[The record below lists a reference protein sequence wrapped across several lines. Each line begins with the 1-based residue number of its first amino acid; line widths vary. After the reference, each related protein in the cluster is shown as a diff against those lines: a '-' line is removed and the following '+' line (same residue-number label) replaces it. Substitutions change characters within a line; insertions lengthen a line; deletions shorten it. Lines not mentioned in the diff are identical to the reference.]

1 MQQPFTVIRF
11 QISDSVHLGSHRE
24 ELDRSDNILHSDTL
38 YSAIIQAWEV
48 LGVEHPVLD
57 YEGEVAPD
65 LGFAISSLFPFF
77 QETTESAPLYFFP
90 VPKAGLPETDPDQY
104 RNVKWLDAKAF
115 EYYLKNGRINEQQ
128 ARPCGD
134 YFTDHAGFDQDGRN
148 ERNARKP
155 VSSKK
160 QDFMRSEVQPRAY
173 VPRLHEAD
181 TDTVIYYIER
191 IFFREQCGLFGLAT
205 FDNDEIKA
213 KVLLA
218 LDHLQD
224 AGIGTDRNV
233 GHGQFRYATDKFEYF
248 TELPDSDHALNLS
261 LFCPESPEQLA
272 DMLASDHCRHDLTK
286 RGGWMTTWPYLSYRK
301 DSVYMFREGG
311 IFKTKQPVAGS
322 TVNLRPDIL
331 DALDDTTPVLR
342 VGKSIFLPVTV

>member
-1 MQQPFTVIRF
+1 MQQQFTAIRF

-24 ELDRSDNILHSDTL
+24 ELDRSDTILHSDTL
-38 YSAIIQAWEV
+38 YSAIIQAWDV
-48 LGVEHPVLD
+48 LGVKHAILD
-57 YEGEVAPD
+57 YEGDVAPE

-77 QETTESAPLYFFP
+77 QENGQSQPLYFFP
-90 VPKAGLPETDPDQY
+90 IPKSDLQVADPQVY
-104 RNVKWLDAKAF
+104 HLIKWLDAKEF
-115 EYYLKNGRINEQQ
+115 GYYLKNGRLNEHN
-128 ARPCGD
+128 AKPCGD
-134 YFTDHAGFDQDGRN
+134 YFTDHAGFNIAMNEKYKSRN
-148 ERNARKP
+148 STMDNY
-155 VSSKK
+155 

-173 VPRLHEAD
+173 VPRLHEPD

-191 IFFREQCGLFGLAT
+191 IFFREHCGLFGLAT

-233 GHGQFRYATDKFEYF
+233 GHGQFCYETDKFEYF
-248 TELPDSDHALNLS
+248 IDLPESDHALNLS
-261 LFCPESPEQLA
+261 LFCPENPAQLA
-272 DMLASDHCRHDLTK
+272 DMLASDHCCHDLTK
-286 RGGWMTTWPYLSYRK
+286 RGGWMTTWPYLGYRK

-311 IFKTKQPVAGS
+311 IFKTKEMVAGS
-322 TVNLRPDIL
+322 TVNLRPAILNSDI
-331 DALDDTTPVLR
+331 PVLR